1 MYLEISC
8 GFQGG
13 KCTSRDNIEGWL
25 VGRLSKNHSRKKGKN
40 IMAFRPTKMV

>member
-13 KCTSRDNIEGWL
+13 KCASRDNIGWL
-25 VGRLSKNHSRKKGKN
+25 VGRLSKNHSRKNGKN
-40 IMAFRPTKMV
+40 IIGSRNTKMV